1 MYQKQVMRSKVW
13 CKYEPYGLMSLYST
27 SSKSTK
33 VMGVEMEVSRW
44 SVTGMKWYGMNY
56 SDATAIWNKLERWK

>member
-44 SVTGMKWYGMNY
+44 SVTGMEWYGMNY
-56 SDATAIWNKLERWK
+56 